1 MNGIFKCSTVLF
13 LISVFLWPIINSKPQ
28 KVLALADID
37 QTCQYGT
44 TPAQYVW
51 MSHEPIQVFVP
62 VKGGIDAV
70 GLYLSPEIGTDI
82 PVKVEIIREG
92 TGVISSA
99 TQTIPNYPAWVTF
112 DLPNAYTPLGMYG
125 IKVYDAD
132 PNKKAVWHYGNGD
145 CYDRGFAVWDN
156 TGHLEADFRFATYGY
171 DVGGNTPSEES
182 EESTPA
188 DSQSSTSSSIG
199 VSQGNGSP
207 PASSTLSSISAPS
220 NLVASDVFGDRGG
233 AIQLNWDVSS
243 TSTIEG
249 YKIFRSSSESSGY
262 TNIGQTLKGVTMYV
276 DANAPKDQTFYY
288 FVRAYKGSAE
298 SASSN
303 IASAKSVDDLSE
315 IIGDKDQSG
324 GILGKILFYG
334 VRLII
339 PLMFFGLIFI
349 LVIVGII
356 LMVRNRQKNKVASSA
371 APTETAPRDKTKK

>member
-1 MNGIFKCSTVLF
+1 MNRIFKYSAVLF
-13 LISVFLWPIINSKPQ
+13 LVSVFLWPAINTKPQ
-28 KVLALADID
+28 KAFALADID

-62 VKGGIDAV
+62 IKGGIDAV
-70 GLYLSPEIGTDI
+70 GLYLSPGVGTDV
-82 PVKVEIIREG
+82 PVKVEIVREG
-92 TGVISSA
+92 YGVISSA
-99 TQTIPNYPAWVTF
+99 TQTIPNNPAWVTF

-171 DVGGNTPSEES
+171 DVGGNTPNEES
-182 EESTPA
+182 EESVPA
-188 DSQSSTSSSIG
+188 DSQSTASSSIG
-199 VSQGNGSP
+199 VSQGNGSA
-207 PASSTLSSISAPS
+207 PASTTLSSISAPS

-233 AIQLNWDVSS
+233 AIQLNWNVSP
-243 TSTIEG
+243 TSTIDG
-249 YKIFRSSSESSGY
+249 YKIFRSSSETGGF
-262 TNIGQTLKGVTMYV
+262 TNIGQTFKGVTMYV

-288 FVRAYKGSAE
+288 FVRAYKGSSE

-315 IIGDKDQSG
+315 IVGDKDQSG
-324 GILGKILFYG
+324 GILGKVLFYG

-339 PLMFFGLIFI
+339 PLIFFGLIFI
-349 LVIVGII
+349 LVIIGII
-356 LMVRNRQKNKVASSA
+356 LMVRNRRKNQAAPSA
-371 APTETAPRDKTKK
+371 VPTETIPKNKIKK